1 MTSKR
6 FILKRLLLLAPVL
19 FGVATLVFAIPLAMF
34 GVDKL
39 LAGSTDIGLAAVGIA
54 ALMIVLEEYVIKPS
68 DVAADAAKSAAE
80 TVVEEP
86 ESADEVE
93 SEAEDAEK

>member
-1 MTSKR
+1 MAS
-6 FILKRLLLLAPVL
+6 IIDQLQLL
-19 FGVATLVFAIPLAMF
+19 ATLVFAIPLAMF

-39 LAGSTDIGLAAVGIA
+39 LAGSTDIGLVAVGIA
-54 ALMIVLEEYVIKPS
+54 VLMVALEEYVTKPT

-86 ESADEVE
+86 EEQDGVETVE
-93 SEAEDAEK
+93 SEVVDDAEK

>member
-1 MTSKR
+1 MAS
-6 FILKRLLLLAPVL
+6 IIDQLQLL
-19 FGVATLVFAIPLAMF
+19 ATLVFAIPLAMF

-54 ALMIVLEEYVIKPS
+54 ALMVVLEEYVIKPS

-86 ESADEVE
+86 DESSPDGVETIE
-93 SEAEDAEK
+93 SEVVEDGEK